1 MAEAAFGAIEIA
13 VVITEVVKLLY
24 TYINEVKDARDDV
37 RKLTQ
42 ELFALKGALEHFD
55 IHREAEI
62 DKAIQLQVDSMLEMT
77 RETLNSIQN
86 RLGKPRTTTFGKAA
100 ESLSWPFRNREIQKH
115 LDTIERAKAWFVMVI
130 LKDSSETTLAV
141 YDEVKALVQ
150 IIHKDMVE
158 KETTKMLQET
168 NDLLTWLAPVD
179 VEEMLS
185 EATQNKVAGTG
196 QWILDKTFFQ
206 WLEFPYVKQP
216 MFWITGKSGSGK
228 TVLFSTIKDEVQT
241 ICSTDLSVNSNF
253 GYHCCS
259 LGDAASQEIPNVFG
273 SILAKAGSSKPEI
286 LEHIAPY
293 KRSGNWLV
301 PHNNLTFSQINEIM
315 AHILKSFDRFYI
327 LIDALNETP
336 HEQELVQAL
345 LHLCE
350 QHPQIRV
357 LVTCSR
363 EPLVRSPAIRERDM
377 NTGAVD
383 SDIEAYVLHRLAK
396 DPCFYVLSVN
406 IRTEIQRK
414 LVSEADGMFRW
425 AKLCMDRLSGLRTGR
440 DVRDALQDMPTTLN
454 DTYVGI
460 LGRIQER
467 DREIA
472 REALLWLCFSLR
484 PLTLDELAEAV
495 VLRESDTYID
505 DDCRLT
511 NPIMIVDICRDLV
524 VRNPPFMTLAHD
536 SIRTFLTSAHIRS
549 TPAAFFALDAASAH
563 SRILRK
569 SLCYL
574 RLDAFA
580 SGPISGIEAF
590 NQRFDLYPLN
600 SYVAAYWPIHTER
613 YELTSYDESLILAFF
628 DTKKLQNGSSFD
640 SWVQMLLH
648 TQYLEPIRLTQPL
661 YYAASFNMLSV
672 IRLLLRPELGVDLNH
687 PGGRFGSPP
696 LFVAIWRGNIEAA
709 KLLLEAGA
717 DPNYPD
723 ANNFETSQD
732 LAQRFQMTEILQAI
746 ERWSVRNPQKDD
758 D

>member
-1 MAEAAFGAIEIA
+1 MAEAVFGAIEIA
-13 VVITEVVKLLY
+13 AVITEVVKLLH

-55 IHREAEI
+55 IHR
-62 DKAIQLQVDSMLEMT
+62 KADIEK
-77 RETLNSIQN
+77 N
-86 RLGKPRTTTFGKAA
+86 RLGKPRTTTFEKAA
-100 ESLSWPFRNREIQKH
+100 ERLSWPFRNREIQKH

-150 IIHKDMVE
+150 ILHKDMIE
-158 KETTKMLQET
+158 KETTKMIQET
-168 NDLLTWLAPVD
+168 DDILTWLAPVD
-179 VEEMLS
+179 VEEMLGK
-185 EATQNKVAGTG
+185 ATQNKVAGTG
-196 QWILDKTFFQ
+196 QWVLDKTFFQ
-206 WLEFPYVKQP
+206 WLEFPDIKQP

-241 ICSTDLSVNSNF
+241 ICSTDLSANLNL

-259 LGDAASQEIPNVFG
+259 LDDAASQEIPNIFG

-293 KRSGNWLV
+293 KRSDNWLV
-301 PHNNLTFSQINEIM
+301 PQNNLTISQINEIM
-315 AHILKSFDRFYI
+315 AHILKSCDRFYI

-350 QHPQIRV
+350 QHPQISV
-357 LVTCSR
+357 LVTCAR
-363 EPLVRSPAIRERDM
+363 KPLIRSPAIRERDM

-414 LVSEADGMFRW
+414 IVSEADGM
-425 AKLCMDRLSGLRTGR
+425 T
-440 DVRDALQDMPTTLN
+440 
-454 DTYVGI
+454 
-460 LGRIQER
+460 
-467 DREIA
+467 
-472 REALLWLCFSLR
+472 
-484 PLTLDELAEAV
+484 LTLDELAEAV

-511 NPIMIVDICRDLV
+511 NPIIIVDIFRDLV

-536 SIRTFLTSAHIRS
+536 SIRTSLTSAHIRS

-590 NQRFDLYPLN
+590 NQRFELYLLN
-600 SYVAAYWPIHTER
+600 SYIAAYWPIHTER
-613 YELTSYDESLILAFF
+613 YELTSYDESLILVFF
-628 DTKKLQNGSSFD
+628 DTKKLQNGSSFG

-648 TQYLEPIRLTQPL
+648 TQYLEPIRRTQPL
-661 YYAASFNMLSV
+661 YYASSFNMLSV
-672 IRLLLRPELGVDLNH
+672 IRLLLCPELGVDLNH

-717 DPNYPD
+717 DPHYVD
-723 ANNFETSQD
+723 AGSFETSQD
-732 LAQRFQMTEILQAI
+732 LAERFQMTEILQAI
-746 ERWSVRNPQKDD
+746 EEWTVRSPQKDEKMMIRFWID
-758 D
+758 KNRQLRLQTYK